1 MTDRTK
7 TSRPQKSK
15 WYRKPLKL
23 DGINFNKNHF
33 LVGFQWP
40 YTNCMGTTYL
50 TTMTAEGG
58 RPAIFEWEDIKH
70 DKAEIQKRIDALE
83 LLLDWY
89 CTPDQLEEL
98 RLA

>member
-50 TTMTAEGG
+50 TTMTAEGWTCECMGFTSHG
-58 RPAIFEWEDIKH
+58 RCKHIKQVH
-70 DKAEIQKRIDALE
+70 EKIIAE
-83 LLLDWY
+83 
-89 CTPDQLEEL
+89 
-98 RLA
+98 

>member
-50 TTMTAEGG
+50 TTMTAGVG
-58 RPAIFEWEDIKH
+58 HVNAWDLHRTGAVSILNKYM
-70 DKAEIQKRIDALE
+70 KG
-83 LLLDWY
+83 
-89 CTPDQLEEL
+89 
-98 RLA
+98 

>member
-1 MTDRTK
+1 MIDRAK

-33 LVGFQWP
+33 LLGFQWP

-50 TTMTAEGG
+50 TTMTADGWICECMGFISHG
-58 RPAIFEWEDIKH
+58 HCKHIKQVH
-70 DKAEIQKRIDALE
+70 E
-83 LLLDWY
+83 
-89 CTPDQLEEL
+89 
-98 RLA
+98 RLIA